1 MNHQNRDQASAQ
13 EATPLQSEAAP
24 STRRYAPI
32 SDNGQAKFKE
42 PRSWALN
49 WCGFSLG
56 RLLSAFCD
64 RDGAASGEAEAPS
77 LPFTLDGRG
86 AGSEPPANQT
96 GR

>member
-13 EATPLQSEAAP
+13 EATPLRSEAAP
-24 STRRYAPI
+24 ANARYAPI
-32 SDNGQAKFKE
+32 SDIGRAKFKE

-56 RLLSAFCD
+56 CLLSAFCD
-64 RDGAASGEAEAPS
+64 RDGW
-77 LPFTLDGRG
+77 G
-86 AGSEPPANQT
+86 AGSESPANQT